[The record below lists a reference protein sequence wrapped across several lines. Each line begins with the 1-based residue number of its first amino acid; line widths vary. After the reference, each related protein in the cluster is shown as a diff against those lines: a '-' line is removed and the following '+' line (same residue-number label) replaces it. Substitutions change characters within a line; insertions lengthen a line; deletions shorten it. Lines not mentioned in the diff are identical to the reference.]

1 MITKNNYTPLL
12 YYEWVKM
19 IKIVSTRFNDITW
32 QENFDFRTKHG
43 IECIYGTPLETPPH
57 ICLDA
62 NVFVVEMNNS
72 KNKIEGIG
80 LIRNKIHVDK
90 YYKIYHEGNYNRYI
104 YKGNYYLSREKL
116 LTLDENLVRIFDYIL
131 FKEKTHLKRGSGF
144 TSIPEKLLSHSICEN
159 TNIKRSLR
167 ELFINNFT
175 IIL

>member
-1 MITKNNYTPLL
+1 
-12 YYEWVKM
+12 M

-32 QENFDFRTKHG
+32 QENLDFRIKHS
-43 IECIYGTPLETPPH
+43 IECIYGTPLEMSPH
-57 ICLDA
+57 ICLDS

-144 TSIPEKLLSHSICEN
+144 TNIPEKLLIHSICEN
-159 TNIKRSLR
+159 INIKRNMR